1 MQSSAPQIAAEGDV
15 RQTPLWNS
23 RLVGLDLV
31 DADGRWID
39 VNARLC
45 EILGRSRHDL
55 IGRAVEDFTHPE
67 DAEAERAQ
75 ILRLRDG
82 TQASYRMRKRLF
94 RADGKWT
101 MVEIES
107 SGVDSGGP
115 ARRTSLIHPIAG
127 PSPADE
133 TSQYRALLAQSPIG
147 VVVIDPKTERFLD
160 FNDAA
165 CESLGYTRAEF
176 GSLTLGDV
184 YVETD
189 PEAIRRR
196 LSAVLTNGRGRFEGV
211 QRTKSGDLRQIAVHS
226 RRIRSGGLAAVQSV
240 WQDVTPPR
248 GPMEVR
254 SRHAALF
261 RQILHS
267 VPLPMGVVELTESDD
282 DVLHVFDNP
291 ATCRSFGLAA
301 GATDGLWDGK
311 DLGVPP
317 ATMKAWISAYRASQR
332 LGRPVHFED
341 HQEDENGRRWQGVVV
356 THMGPGAG
364 GRDRFFYV
372 AEDITER
379 KRAEEEILRLNRS
392 LVRQAAELQTV
403 LDVLPI
409 GVGIAE
415 DPQCRSIRANPTLSA
430 MLRTPVGENVSLSAP
445 DSERPTNFKP
455 FQDGRELTPE
465 ELPMQTSARTG
476 IGLRNVEVD
485 VIFDDGREIHLRES
499 VEPLFDEQGATRG
512 CVAVFLDIT
521 EQRRAEREREQLLED
536 LRDADRRKD
545 EFLAMLAHELRSPIS
560 AASNAAQILCM
571 KAPDDPDL
579 RWCGDVVD
587 RQTRQLSRLLDDLLD
602 VSRIRR
608 GKITLR
614 REEIDLRAVVERSV
628 ETARPSVDARR
639 HRIEIHLPDEPLT
652 VVADPARIEQVL
664 VNLVANA
671 AKYSEE
677 GRTITVSAV
686 ADGDQS
692 VVQVHDQGVGMT
704 PEVLARVFDPFAQAE
719 TSIDRSQGGL
729 GVGLTIARS
738 LVRLHGGDLTATS
751 DGPGQG
757 STMTV
762 QLPLA
767 QARAVRQSQPPP
779 TGEGRGVKR
788 RILVVD
794 DNTDAACSLAKL
806 LESAGHEVETA
817 FDGPSGLDVAARFQ
831 PDAAI
836 LDIGLPGMDGYT
848 LAGRLRELAEGP
860 SLFLIALTG
869 YGSEHDRRRAL
880 AEGFDRHM
888 IKPASVDAL
897 LSELASVRSRP

>member
-1 MQSSAPQIAAEGDV
+1 MQSSAPQVAVEGDV
-15 RQTPLWNS
+15 RRTPIWRS

-31 DADGRWID
+31 DAEGRWID
-39 VNARLC
+39 VNERLC

-75 ILRLRDG
+75 VGRLRDEKQS
-82 TQASYRMRKRLF
+82 TYRMRKRLI
-94 RADGKWT
+94 RPDGKWT
-101 MVEIES
+101 LVEVES
-107 SGVDSGGP
+107 SPVDFGGL
-115 ARRTSLIHPIAG
+115 ARRTTLVHPVAV
-127 PSPADE
+127 PPPADE

-147 VVVIDPKTERFLD
+147 VVVIDPKAERFLE

-165 CESLGYTRAEF
+165 CESLGYTRGEF

-184 YVETD
+184 YLESD

-196 LSAVLTNGRGRFEGV
+196 VSEVLANGRGRFEGV
-211 QRTKSGDLRQIAVHS
+211 QRTRSGDLRQIAVHS
-226 RRIRSGGLAAVQSV
+226 RRIRSGGLVAVQSV

-248 GPMEVR
+248 GLMEVK

-267 VPLPMGVVELTESDD
+267 APLPMGVVELPETDD

-291 ATCRSFGLAA
+291 ATCRSFQLAA

-311 DLGVPP
+311 NLGVPP
-317 ATMKAWISAYRASQR
+317 STLKAWVSAYRASQR

-356 THMGPGAG
+356 MYMGSGAG

-372 AEDITER
+372 AEDITDR
-379 KRAEEEILRLNRS
+379 KRSEEEILRLNRS
-392 LVRQAAELQTV
+392 LVRQAAELQAV

-415 DPQCRSIRANPTLSA
+415 DPECRSIRGNPTLSA

-445 DSERPTNFKP
+445 DSERPTNFRP
-455 FQDGRELTPE
+455 YQDGRELKPD
-465 ELPMQTSARTG
+465 ELPMQTTARTG
-476 IGLRNVEVD
+476 VGLRDVEVD
-485 VIFDDGREIHLRES
+485 VVFEDGREIHLREN
-499 VEPLFDEQGATRG
+499 VEPLFDEQGETRG

-536 LRDADRRKD
+536 LREADRRKD

-571 KAPDDPDL
+571 KAPDSPDL
-579 RWCGDVVD
+579 RWCGEVVD

-602 VSRIRR
+602 VSRIRS
-608 GKITLR
+608 GKVTLR
-614 REEIDLRAVVERSV
+614 REEIDLCAIVERSV
-628 ETARPSVDARR
+628 ETARPLIDSRR
-639 HRIEIHLPDEPLT
+639 HRIELRLPDAPLT

-671 AKYSEE
+671 AKYSED
-677 GRTITVSAV
+677 GRTIVVSAV
-686 ADGDQS
+686 ADGDQA
-692 VVQVHDQGVGMT
+692 VVEVQDQGVGMT

-738 LVRLHGGDLTATS
+738 LVRLHGGELTATS
-751 DGPGQG
+751 DGPGLG
-757 STMTV
+757 STLTV

-767 QARAVRQSQPPP
+767 QARTVRQSPKP
-779 TGEGRGVKR
+779 TSGEGRRVKR

-794 DNTDAACSLAKL
+794 DNTDAACSLARL

-817 FDGPSGLDVAARFQ
+817 FDGPTGLDAAARFQ

-836 LDIGLPGMDGYT
+836 LDIGLPGMDGYA
-848 LAGRLRELAEGP
+848 LAGRLRALNP
-860 SLFLIALTG
+860 DNRLLLIALTG
-869 YGSEHDRRRAL
+869 YGSEQDRRRAL
-880 AEGFDRHM
+880 AAGFDRHM

-897 LSELASVRSRP
+897 LAELTSLRSRP